1 MMECLYLLLVVFH
14 FTAGC
19 TLSGQQF
26 SEIKGRTGGSVLLP
40 CSCTDL
46 QTKPQRFVWKTRR
59 QGEPGELTELFS
71 ADQYRDRFQLFNK
84 DSPAN
89 LSLLI
94 SDLREEDDKYYRC
107 ETEKESRDFRLYVKA
122 CDLMKSGEIEEVTR
136 ISGESVVLPCSCT
149 DLHYKP
155 STVKWTFIPLRSGG
169 PCDVQIYPVQ
179 TGKHR
184 GRVTLTNQNPGILS
198 LHLSDLTEEDQGVYR
213 CSVQQDFKD
222 VRLFIKVRETFT
234 KHPPASEPG
243 PLHPT
248 TAAQPAVRE
257 TFTKHPPASEPGPLP
272 PTTAAQP
279 AVRETFTKRPPAS
292 EPGPLHPT
300 KTAQPAVTSAVTN
313 LTSVSPSGP
322 HPTTQTQ
329 ATVIGVLTT
338 VLLLLLLGVLVFI
351 CWRRRGKRNMQDV
364 RTEDHLGLDE
374 KQKNQTVSDGVTYST
389 IAHRNTAAPAHV
401 QSNTETTEY
410 ACIKNLNT

>member
-59 QGEPGELTELFS
+59 QGELGELTELFR

-107 ETEKESRDFRLYVKA
+107 ETEKESRDFRLDVKA

-155 STVKWTFIPLRSGG
+155 SNLTWSFNLLRSGG
-169 PCDVQIYPVQ
+169 PRDVQIYPVQ
-179 TGKHR
+179 TEQHR
-184 GRVTLTNQNPGILS
+184 GRVTLTNQNPGNLS

-213 CSVQQDFKD
+213 CSVQGDVKD
-222 VRLFIKVRETFT
+222 VRLFIK
-234 KHPPASEPG
+234 
-243 PLHPT
+243 
-248 TAAQPAVRE
+248 VRE

-300 KTAQPAVTSAVTN
+300 KTAQPAVSLPGQHSTTHSVTSAVTN